1 MNIKALL
8 TTLAITSTALFG
20 GVAEAVQQ
28 DRIGYNQSGAYE
40 LYTSLKN
47 TGVTVDITTC
57 EDDDTYGWYMPSM
70 NNNMGGIVICDN
82 VATTYEE
89 QWETLR
95 HEAVHA
101 AQHCRAWDTVM
112 YDEWTNNNLTT
123 AKRRL
128 VTDNYEQSDWKIEWE
143 AFALEDESNQFIA
156 ELVNTNCANDQ
167 V

>member
-1 MNIKALL
+1 MNFKALL
-8 TTLAITSTALFG
+8 TTAAIATTALFG

-47 TGVTVDITTC
+47 TGVTVDIKPC
-57 EDDDTYGWYMPSM
+57 KDDDYYGWYMPAM
-70 NNNMGGIVICDN
+70 NNGMGGILICSN
-82 VATTYEE
+82 VADTYEL

-101 AQHCRAWDTVM
+101 AQHCRKWDTVM
-112 YDEWTNNNLTT
+112 YDEWTNNNLSRAT
-123 AKRRL
+123 RGF
-128 VTDNYEQSDWKIEWE
+128 VVDNYEQSDWKIEWE
-143 AFALEDESNQFIA
+143 AFVLQEETNQFIA
-156 ELVNTNCANDQ
+156 QLVNTNCANDQ